1 MRRYCGLWYFAVPF
15 PDGAVAL
22 MLVVILSAIALVLF
36 RRHTEEKDFVTM
48 VFLVALAIRLGFG
61 LMIEVLTF
69 GNSSVR
75 TPCRTTVSETPWPTC
90 GCATPNTATGWRG

>member
-61 LMIEVLTF
+61 LMIEVFDLRQFF
-69 GNSSVR
+69 G
-75 TPCRTTVSETPWPTC
+75 PDAVSYDRI
-90 GCATPNTATGWRG
+90 GTALVDVWLGHAEQTYRMA